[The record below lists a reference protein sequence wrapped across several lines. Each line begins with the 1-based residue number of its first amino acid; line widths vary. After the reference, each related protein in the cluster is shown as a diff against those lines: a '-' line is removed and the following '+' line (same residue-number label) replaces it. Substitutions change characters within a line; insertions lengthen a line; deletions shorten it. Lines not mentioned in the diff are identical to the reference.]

1 MSKKQYQEYSQLSVA
16 IDLISEVYKTSNPVI
31 ISEKLEEDL
40 GLHYTIHQISDYMDI
55 NRQEDCEKINNNLK
69 YYEKYMDL

>member
-16 IDLISEVYKTSNPVI
+16 IDLISEVYKTSNPVV

-55 NRQEDCEKINNNLK
+55 NRQEDYEKINNNLK
-69 YYEKYMDL
+69 YYEKYMYL

>member
-40 GLHYTIHQISDYMDI
+40 ALMDEPNLQNHVVKHII
-55 NRQEDCEKINNNLK
+55 NRKKTGDNSLASS
-69 YYEKYMDL
+69 